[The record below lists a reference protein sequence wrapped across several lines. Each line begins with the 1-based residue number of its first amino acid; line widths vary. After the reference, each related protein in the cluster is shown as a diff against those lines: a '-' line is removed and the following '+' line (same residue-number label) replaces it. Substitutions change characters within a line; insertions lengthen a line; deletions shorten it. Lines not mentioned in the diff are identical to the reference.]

1 MLILQ
6 TFQKLE
12 AAPAIIGLSGES
24 SQPRGA
30 LEGSTSPQKAVK
42 ATDKS
47 KGTLYNKPSG
57 NSRLPALALLCFAV
71 LLFLASCGGNQP
83 APPVDTPIP
92 EVPTETPSPAPTG
105 VEEPTPTPSSTPAP
119 MPTTKAEKPA
129 PVGTSLSGFKRVD
142 LDPDYWPSGAIG
154 DEYVA
159 TGPDGEVYLLNI
171 TTGERRQL
179 TDDGHPKRWP
189 VISGNYVAWTDQR
202 RQIEIPDRN
211 SVRPALTFADDVFVL
226 DLTTGEQRRIT
237 EVPAN
242 RYGLGISGHRLAWSD
257 TRNELEEEYYDFDVY
272 AYDLETD
279 QEIPIAV
286 RRGSQRSPVIYGDT
300 VVWADNR
307 NNPLLDAPD
316 SDEIHFGC
324 GDCPENRF
332 DIYAYEFSTGEE
344 KPLIQTGYYNPY
356 AIIHGD
362 NLIWK
367 SYHPEKPL
375 VVKLLNLV
383 TGEEQA
389 IIDDHHVGY
398 LSLSDSYLVWTVGF
412 SCDVV
417 TNEGRPPGTGA
428 FARSLET
435 GEVWQLSDYV
445 EPVARVFGKTVIIAE
460 GCHWFPNSG
469 LTRDVY
475 AVLLN

>member
-1 MLILQ
+1 MA
-6 TFQKLE
+6 E
-12 AAPAIIGLSGES
+12 RRS
-24 SQPRGA
+24 SRFVPI
-30 LEGSTSPQKAVK
+30 
-42 ATDKS
+42 
-47 KGTLYNKPSG
+47 
-57 NSRLPALALLCFAV
+57 V
-71 LLFLASCGGNQP
+71 LLAAVSLLSVITACG
-83 APPVDTPIP
+83 
-92 EVPTETPSPAPTG
+92 PTRTATAPTV
-105 VEEPTPTPSSTPAP
+105 VEEPTPTPSSKPDPTPPGAEETTPTPTVAIVPTLTPAP
-119 MPTTKAEKPA
+119 MPTATAEYPTPA
-129 PVGTSLSGFKRVD
+129 AALGFGFKRVD

-237 EVPAN
+237 EAPAN

-307 NNPLLDAPD
+307 NNPLLDASD

-332 DIYAYEFSTGEE
+332 DIYAYDFGTGEE
-344 KPLIQTGYYNPY
+344 SPLIQTGYYIPY
-356 AIIHGD
+356 AIIRGD
-362 NLIWK
+362 NVIWK
-367 SYHPEKPL
+367 EYHPEKPL
-375 VVKLLNLV
+375 VVKLRNLAS
-383 TGEEQA
+383 GEERV
-389 IIDDHHVGY
+389 IVDDHHVGY
-398 LSLSDSYLVWTVGF
+398 LSLSESYLVWTVGF
-412 SCDVV
+412 PCDVG
-417 TNEGRPPGTGA
+417 TSGDRPYGTGV

-435 GEVWQLSDYV
+435 GEVRQLSDYV
-445 EPVARVFGKTVIIAE
+445 EPRARVFGKTVFIAE

-469 LTRDVY
+469 LRRDLY
-475 AVLLN
+475 AVFLD

>member
-1 MLILQ
+1 MAEKKS
-6 TFQKLE
+6 FRV
-12 AAPAIIGLSGES
+12 API
-24 SQPRGA
+24 
-30 LEGSTSPQKAVK
+30 
-42 ATDKS
+42 
-47 KGTLYNKPSG
+47 
-57 NSRLPALALLCFAV
+57 V
-71 LLFLASCGGNQP
+71 LLIAALNLLSVVLACG
-83 APPVDTPIP
+83 
-92 EVPTETPSPAPTG
+92 PTQTAPAPTD
-105 VEEPTPTPSSTPAP
+105 VEEPTLSPSSTLDTTSPGVPETAPTPPDPEEPALTAA
-119 MPTTKAEKPA
+119 PTPTVAEGPTLTAA
-129 PVGTSLSGFKRVD
+129 PGPGFKRVE

-171 TTGERRQL
+171 ITGEQRQL
-179 TDDGHPKRWP
+179 TDDGHLKRWP

-211 SVRPALTFADDVFVL
+211 SVRPALTFADDIFVL

-279 QEIPIAV
+279 QEIPVAV

-316 SDEIHFGC
+316 KDETHFGC

-332 DIYAYEFSTGEE
+332 DIYAYDFSTGEE
-344 KPLIQTGYYNPY
+344 RPLVQTGYYNPY
-356 AIIHGD
+356 AIVHGD

-367 SYHPEKPL
+367 SYHPEQPL

-383 TGEEQA
+383 TGEEQV
-389 IIDDHHVGY
+389 IIDGHHVGY

-412 SCDVV
+412 PCDVV
-417 TNEGRPPGTGA
+417 TKEGQPLGTGA

-445 EPVARVFGKTVIIAE
+445 EPVARVFGKTAIIAE
-460 GCHWFPNSG
+460 DCHWFPNSG
-469 LTRDVY
+469 LRRDLY
-475 AVLLN
+475 AVLLD